1 MQGARSNR
9 STYFTCAELSPRPR
23 STRSCLSPGRD
34 RDVKSVNIVLDLALS
49 PKRIDCG
56 LSKFIPDQLRH
67 GTIMS
72 TCGAILGTPGYTC
85 PKYASGGSEYDAK
98 SENFSFGMESFCL
111 SCFWED
117 CKASVKMTSLASTL
131 TTKPHYLMTW
141 T

>member
-1 MQGARSNR
+1 MKSANVVLGLA
-9 STYFTCAELSPRPR
+9 FT
-23 STRSCLSPGRD
+23 
-34 RDVKSVNIVLDLALS
+34 
-49 PKRIDCG
+49 PKLIDCG
-56 LSKFIPDQLRH
+56 LSKFIPDQQRH

-117 CKASVKMTSLASTL
+117 CKARVKMTSLPFTL
-131 TTKPHYLMTW
+131 NTFKMKPLCPWTW
-141 T
+141 LVRGFRHALRSLKCLLVSAYHHMANAWQR

>member
-1 MQGARSNR
+1 M
-9 STYFTCAELSPRPR
+9 
-23 STRSCLSPGRD
+23 
-34 RDVKSVNIVLDLALS
+34 KSANIVLDLALS

-56 LSKFIPDQLRH
+56 LSKFIPDQQRH

-117 CKASVKMTSLASTL
+117 CKGRLQGKCENDLFGIYIDDEAPLSNDLDMRAGPWILACAEQLETL
-131 TTKPHYLMTW
+131 ARECLSNL
-141 T
+141 